1 MAQIQLSL
9 TFVKFSS
16 QNFVSCKVDSGILEE
31 FRENFEDVWFLQS
44 ELFRNYDGK
53 NAKDLRTWKKY
64 VCIISY
70 CAGVVRANNT
80 LSFIG
85 DWWTRF
91 AALKLKTGQTIFAMQ
106 ASLHSLYCTA
116 AHYKIY
122 QLFNPVGKIKKT
134 KLKNLFRDKVFK
146 LGLFKL

>member
-9 TFVKFSS
+9 TFVNFSS
-16 QNFVSCKVDSGILEE
+16 QNFVRGEVDSGILEE
-31 FRENFEDVWFLQS
+31 FRENSKDVWFLQS
-44 ELFRNYDGK
+44 VLFRNYDSK

-116 AHYKIY
+116 AHYKCY
-122 QLFNPVGKIKKT
+122 QLFSPVGKIK
-134 KLKNLFRDKVFK
+134 NKVEK
-146 LGLFKL
+146 SI